1 MSKQTTFYAQS
12 MPGVEEIA
20 WLEIRDKLPH
30 ARFGEYVFAKDQNGI
45 VVFHYDGD
53 PKDIMQLRTTE
64 DVFMQVLSVD
74 KMSRGRRDL
83 AQVQEWVQQGEVFGR
98 AVNDYLRFRKF
109 SKPPTFRVISRKYGK
124 HEYRRKDF
132 ERVVLEGLAKRYPR
146 WTPVADGGQ
155 VEVWANLLGSQLL
168 IGIRLTDRTM
178 RHRFQK
184 MVELPAS
191 LRPSVAAAMVH
202 LSEPDKDDVFVD
214 PMCGSGTILLE
225 RLAVGPYRRLYGGDI
240 EPERVEATKK
250 NLFQKAWIKSVLVR
264 QWDVHQLPLNTY
276 EVDKVVTNLP
286 FGKQISQGQDL
297 AELYSAFFAELS
309 RVLKPNGR
317 AVLLTSEYDLLK
329 ETIRHQPKLEV
340 ARGYSIAVLGQWGR
354 IYIVERKA

>member
-1 MSKQTTFYAQS
+1 MSKQLTFYAQT

-20 WLEIRDKLPH
+20 WLEIRDKLPQ
-30 ARFGEYVFAKDQNGI
+30 ARFGEYHFAKEQNGI
-45 VVFHYDGD
+45 VVFHYDGS
-53 PKDIMQLRTTE
+53 PGEVMKLRTTE
-64 DVFMQVLSVD
+64 DVFMQALSV
-74 KMSRGRRDL
+74 KKVSRGRHDL
-83 AQVQEWVQQGEVFGR
+83 AQITEWVQQGEALGQV
-98 AVNDYLRFRKF
+98 VNDFLRFRKF

-132 ERVVLEGLAKRYPR
+132 ERAVLKGLEKRYPR

-168 IGIRLTDRTM
+168 IGLRLTDRTM
-178 RHRFQK
+178 RHRFEK
-184 MVELPAS
+184 VVELPAS

-202 LSEPDKDDVFVD
+202 LSQPDKDDVFLD

-225 RLAVGPYRRLYGGDI
+225 RVAAGPYRRLYGGDI
-240 EPERVEATKK
+240 DPERVEAAKQ
-250 NLFQKAWIKSVLVR
+250 NLFQKEWVKAVLIR
-264 QWDVHQLPLNTY
+264 QWDVQALPLNTY

-286 FGKQISQGQDL
+286 FGKQVGQKEGL
-297 AELYSAFFAELS
+297 ARLYSAFFAELA

-329 ETIRHQPKLEV
+329 ETMRQQPKLEV
-340 ARGYSIAVLGQWGR
+340 VRGYSIAVLGHWGR
-354 IYIVERKA
+354 IYIVERQA

>member
-1 MSKQTTFYAQS
+1 MSKQHTFYAQT

-20 WLEIRDKLPH
+20 WLEIRDKLPK
-30 ARFGEYVFAKDQNGI
+30 ARFGEYLFAKDQNGI
-45 VVFHYDGD
+45 ILFHYDGAPSD
-53 PKDIMQLRTTE
+53 VMTLRTTE
-64 DVFMQVLSVD
+64 DLFWQVLSVN

-83 AQVQEWVQQGEVFGR
+83 AQIKKWVQQGEALGR
-98 AVNDYLRFRKF
+98 AVNDFLRFRRF

-132 ERVVLEGLAKRYPR
+132 ERVVLTGLEKRYPR

-191 LRPSVAAAMVH
+191 LRPSVAGAMVH
-202 LSEPDKDDVFVD
+202 LSEPDQDDVFVD

-225 RLAVGPYRRLYGGDI
+225 RLAAGPYRRLYGGDVDR
-240 EPERVEATKK
+240 ERVEATKK
-250 NLFQKAWIKSVLVR
+250 NLFQKAWLKSVLIR
-264 QWDVHQLPLNTY
+264 EWDVHQLPLNTY

-286 FGKQISQGQDL
+286 FGKQVGRKGDL
-297 AELYSAFFAELS
+297 RGLYAAFFAELA
-309 RVLKPNGR
+309 RILKPNGR

-329 ETIRHQPKLEV
+329 DAIRQQPKLEV
-340 ARGYSIAVLGQWGR
+340 VRGYSIAVLGQWGR
-354 IYIVERKA
+354 IYIVDRIA

>member
-1 MSKQTTFYAQS
+1 MSKQHTFYAQT

-20 WLEIRDKLPH
+20 WLEIRDKLPKV
-30 ARFGEYVFAKDQNGI
+30 RFGEYLFAKDQNGI

-53 PKDIMQLRTTE
+53 PKDVLQLRTTE
-64 DVFMQVLSVD
+64 DVFMQVLSVN
-74 KMSRGRRDL
+74 KMARGRRDL
-83 AQVQEWVQQGEVFGR
+83 IQVTEMVQQGEAFGQ
-98 AVNDYLRFRKF
+98 AMNDFLRFRKY

-124 HEYRRKDF
+124 HDYRRKDF
-132 ERVVLEGLAKRYPR
+132 ERAVLQGLERRYPR

-168 IGIRLTDRTM
+168 IGARLTDRTM

-202 LSEPDKDDVFVD
+202 LSEPNKDDVFVD

-225 RLAVGPYRRLYGGDI
+225 RLAAGPYRRLYGGDI
-240 EPERVEATKK
+240 DPKRVEATKK
-250 NLFQKAWIKSVLVR
+250 NIFQKAWVKGALLR
-264 QWDVHQLPLNTY
+264 QWDATELPLNTY

-286 FGKQISQGQDL
+286 FGKQIGRGQNL
-297 AELYSAFFAELS
+297 RKLYEGFFAELT

-317 AVLLTSEYDLLK
+317 AILFTSEYDLLK
-329 ETIRHQPKLEV
+329 ETMRQQPKLEV
-340 ARGYSIAVLGQWGR
+340 VRGYSIAVLGQWGR
-354 IYIVERKA
+354 IYIVDRKA